1 MATRMQQRRGTASQW
16 VAADTVLTAGELGY
30 ETDTGQFKIG
40 DGTTAWT
47 SLAYFKDTLDLDI
60 AGKAPINNPTFTGT
74 VVLPSTTSIG
84 DVSSSEIAV
93 LNGITA
99 STAELNILDGVTADA
114 SELNKLDGLLATTS
128 ELNTMSGITAST
140 SELNKLDGVTA
151 STAEINIL
159 DGVTA
164 SASELN
170 LLDGV
175 TASTAELNL
184 LDGVTAST
192 VELNYVDGVT
202 SSIQTQLDDKADLSG
217 ATFTGDVTIETDLT
231 IDGNLTVSGTTTTV
245 DVQDLVVTDPLIY
258 IAEGNDANLVDIG
271 IVGSFDDGTYQHTGI
286 VRDASANKW
295 KLFKGVTDEPTT
307 TINFGQGSLDVL
319 AVGGL
324 ETTDLTATGDVD
336 FTGAT
341 ITGIDALPDQTGNNG
356 KYLTTDGTDASWATI
371 NATPAFNDLT
381 DVTITSA
388 ATNDVI
394 YYDGLGWVNKYVA
407 SIPVATNS
415 QTGTTYTLV
424 LGDAGKIVEI
434 NNASAI
440 TLTIP
445 TNASVA
451 YPVGTQITLL
461 QTGAGQ
467 ITVAD
472 PSGGTLNAT
481 PGKKLRAQWSS
492 ATLLKRATDTWVLIG
507 DLTA

>member
-1 MATRMQQRRGTASQW
+1 

>member
-1 MATRMQQRRGTASQW
+1 MQQRRGTASQW

-74 VVLPSTTSIG
+74 AVLPSTTSIG

-467 ITVAD
+467 ITVTG

-481 PGKKLRAQWSS
+481 PGTKLRAQWSS